1 MSLEPCR
8 ECGTSV
14 ATGAKTCPKCGAK
27 KPHASPAEVKL
38 DEDTKSVGGCG
49 CTLILLPLFGAI
61 FLLVVLVVLFLIEL
75 IFG

>member
-38 DEDTKSVGGCG
+38 DEVTKSVGGCG
-49 CTLILLPLFGAI
+49 CTLILLPLVGGI
-61 FLLVVLVVLFLIEL
+61 LLLVFLILAGL

>member
-14 ATGAKTCPKCGAK
+14 ATGAKTCPQCGAK
-27 KPHASPAEVKL
+27 KPHASPSEVRL
-38 DEDTKSVGGCG
+38 DEALKTGYGCG
-49 CTLILLPLFGAI
+49 CALMILGVVIPVVVIVFAAI
-61 FLLVVLVVLFLIEL
+61 FGL